1 MLWGHHS
8 AVNARFR
15 NSLQIVLQSW
25 VKSKGRAI
33 DLEDVQ
39 LEIGWKNRAV
49 VRQRGLEVRDSANGD
64 RGVQLKHS
72 LRAMRN

>member
-25 VKSKGRAI
+25 VKSKGER
-33 DLEDVQ
+33 
-39 LEIGWKNRAV
+39 
-49 VRQRGLEVRDSANGD
+49 
-64 RGVQLKHS
+64 
-72 LRAMRN
+72 

>member
-15 NSLQIVLQSW
+15 NSLTDRATILGEKQ
-25 VKSKGRAI
+25 GGAI